1 MQTPPIFLP
10 GESHGWRIWW
20 AVVHGIAKQLDMT
33 EQQTTKNM
41 NLALGI
47 SISTPL
53 MYKLKT
59 WSILTTLKDRYVLFI
74 PESNGLKIICD
85 EFCPTRAAGPDLRD
99 FCKH

>member
-1 MQTPPIFLP
+1 MD
-10 GESHGWRIWW
+10 GGAWCS
-20 AVVHGIAKQLDMT
+20 AVHGITKELDMT

-53 MYKLKT
+53 MYKLQT
-59 WSILTTLKDRYVLFI
+59 WSILTTLKDRYILFI
-74 PESNGLKIICD
+74 PENNGLKIFCD
-85 EFCPTRAAGPDLRD
+85 EFCLTRTAGPDLRD